1 MLEEKIKLLEEQGA
15 SLLKHIITKD
25 RRKLIVIIFLLLLF
39 YAISFIPYLNLLFS
53 PLNVITIIVLSSII
67 IFKLPG
73 KYALIIGLFLFIPA
87 WIFMLVNNVTRAE
100 SLGNHIFVFL
110 LCFVILSM
118 KEIRENGKDNH

>member
-1 MLEEKIKLLEEQGA
+1 MLEEKIKLLENRGA
-15 SLLKHIITKD
+15 LLLKHIITKD